1 MTKSEVKKDVS
12 TVAIDY
18 FQNGYHCAESIVA
31 AVLGAMGEDSKEAV
45 AHATAFGGGFG
56 RSLGDACGA
65 LSGALV
71 AIGHLHGRRKP
82 GDCWNLAA
90 NLGAAIRDA
99 FIESYETTHCKTLKE
114 RFGEEQQLAECQKLT
129 GELAQKLYDLLI
141 KTQNE
146 QEENK

>member
-1 MTKSEVKKDVS
+1 MTKPEVIKDVS
-12 TVAIDY
+12 TVAINC
-18 FQNGYHCAESIVA
+18 FQNGYHCAEAIVA
-31 AVLGAMGEDSKEAV
+31 SVLGAIGEDPKEAV

-56 RSLGDACGA
+56 RSFGDACGA

-90 NLGAAIRDA
+90 NLGAAIRNV

-114 RFGEEQQLAECQKLT
+114 RFGEEQLAECQKLT

-146 QEENK
+146 QKENK